1 MLAEVTPA
9 AYKRSREFEGLARE
23 YLSGI
28 VPDLADRPA
37 SHVAYVSLGRDISF
51 LLTFLAEQ
59 DAPCVL
65 ASIDG
70 EPAILVINA
79 EHLEI
84 LRSQG
89 AVFDGSQEAVAGDI
103 EATRIRRDTRWTTAT
118 THKVDNSGD
127 GPRLTEIRINT
138 QAGAIAVPIR
148 RARAAEQI
156 MRALDAGPFV
166 A

>member
-1 MLAEVTPA
+1 M
-9 AYKRSREFEGLARE
+9 
-23 YLSGI
+23 
-28 VPDLADRPA
+28 
-37 SHVAYVSLGRDISF
+37 
-51 LLTFLAEQ
+51 
-59 DAPCVL
+59 L

-84 LRSQG
+84 LRSRG

>member
-1 MLAEVTPA
+1 LPKSPPLRTSAAESS
-9 AYKRSREFEGLARE
+9 KDLARE

-84 LRSQG
+84 LRSRG

>member
-1 MLAEVTPA
+1 MPKSPPLRTSAAESS
-9 AYKRSREFEGLARE
+9 KDLARE

-84 LRSQG
+84 LRSRG

-103 EATRIRRDTRWTTAT
+103 EATRIGVTPDGQPRRRTRSITRGTAR
-118 THKVDNSGD
+118 V
-127 GPRLTEIRINT
+127 
-138 QAGAIAVPIR
+138 
-148 RARAAEQI
+148 
-156 MRALDAGPFV
+156 
-166 A
+166 